1 MKIEL
6 SSSLLYFYQAHF
18 ASTVKASAPKQEPLN
33 LRTADEITS
42 SSRDCCLESPAKL
55 TKPDNDLRSVEK
67 IKPQNNQIVTVSS
80 LYKNNEKKKNSGQNS
95 ADSMMNKFDVSQNTL
110 ASSNP
115 EDPKTPRIVGLDLTT
130 QSKDAKSTTHSEG
143 SKVEDTTSNIM
154 RCSVDVS
161 HFERSPSIPS
171 PHNNSNPQ
179 NSSMKDKSE
188 SKIRST
194 IESIKVIEKNPSVA
208 ESSVNSNNEPSSNMA
223 SLSIQEFNPLF
234 NSTLKPIPSLP
245 DESTRSKPSSLRKSP
260 PPVPRDIS
268 SIFSSP
274 APSLPDE
281 STRSKPSSLR
291 QPPQPVPRDISSLFS
306 SPAPSACRGP
316 SRSVTFNTTSSSD
329 DFLECFS
336 PSSSSDTMVS
346 LKKYRPFVSE
356 KVSETKDPGNNK
368 SRERVKV
375 GAD

>member
-1 MKIEL
+1 
-6 SSSLLYFYQAHF
+6 
-18 ASTVKASAPKQEPLN
+18 
-33 LRTADEITS
+33 
-42 SSRDCCLESPAKL
+42 
-55 TKPDNDLRSVEK
+55 
-67 IKPQNNQIVTVSS
+67 
-80 LYKNNEKKKNSGQNS
+80 
-95 ADSMMNKFDVSQNTL
+95 
-110 ASSNP
+110 
-115 EDPKTPRIVGLDLTT
+115 LDLTT

-161 HFERSPSIPS
+161 HFERSPSMPS

-245 DESTRSKPSSLRKSP
+245 DESTRSKPSSLR
-260 PPVPRDIS
+260 
-268 SIFSSP
+268 
-274 APSLPDE
+274 
-281 STRSKPSSLR
+281 

-306 SPAPSACRGP
+306 SPAPSVCRGP

-346 LKKYRPFVSE
+346 LKRYRPFVSE

-368 SRERVKV
+368 SRERIKV
-375 GAD
+375 GAG